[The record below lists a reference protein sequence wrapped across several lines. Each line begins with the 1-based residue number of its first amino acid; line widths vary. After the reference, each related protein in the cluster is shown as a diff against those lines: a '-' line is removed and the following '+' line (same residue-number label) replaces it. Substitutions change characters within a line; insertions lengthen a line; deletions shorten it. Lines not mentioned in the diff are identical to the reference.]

1 MNKITFTGYNW
12 QEITIYGDLFED
24 YLQEHKTIT
33 LTYSN
38 EFPDTIGKINDELY
52 LLRIL
57 TYTCEVPECDYVE
70 ELWVVASKEE
80 LQRLYKKYKQL
91 SFVGFAIF
99 G

>member
-1 MNKITFTGYNW
+1 MNEITFTGYEG
-12 QEITIYGDLFED
+12 QEITIYGIFFDEFLED
-24 YLQEHKTIT
+24 RKTIT

-38 EFPDTIGKINDELY
+38 EFPDTIGKIDDELY

-57 TYTCEVPECDYVE
+57 TYTCEAPECDYVE